1 MPGFKTFASGAILT
15 AADVNDYLMEQ
26 AVIQATTGTRPGS
39 PHEGMVVASTDTN
52 ALEVYSGSAWLEFGR
67 FGAAATWTPVVTQS
81 YAVGAT
87 INHAVYFT
95 IGKLVVAWFRI
106 TIPSPNLGAASNAVT
121 VSLPVTAAR
130 ADMVAGTGFIF
141 DASASLGYSGS
152 TFLATTTTCDFRQH
166 GTGTAAANQLGV
178 AGFTAGI
185 TTDDI
190 ISGFLVFEA
199 A

>member
-1 MPGFKTFASGAILT
+1 MPGFKTFTNATLT

-26 AVIQATTGTRPGS
+26 SVIQATTTTRPS
-39 PHEGMVVASTDTN
+39 APHEGMVVAATNTN

-67 FGAAATWTPVVTQS
+67 WGAAATWTPVVTQS

-87 INHAVYFT
+87 VNHAVYFSL
-95 IGKLVVAWFRI
+95 GKLVVAWFRI
-106 TIPSPNLGAASNAVT
+106 TIPNPNLGAASNAVT

-141 DASASLGYSGS
+141 DSSASLGYSGS
-152 TFLATTTTCDFRQH
+152 TYINTTTTCDFRQH

-185 TTDDI
+185 TTNDVI
-190 ISGFLVFEA
+190 GGFVVYEA